1 MKGVRRVAEL
11 IGDHIGYPAHVA
23 DAAHGLP
30 RPAGESAPPAL
41 AASLIRDCEL
51 PGLPAPRLSASQA
64 QLYPLTYGAEFTQ
77 NQSGRSLLDHDS
89 LVQDL
94 ACPPRWLRPPVA
106 DPAPNPRTPQAR
118 TPHTPRR
125 RLGPSTTAG

>member
-30 RPAGESAPPAL
+30 RPAGESAPPL
-41 AASLIRDCEL
+41 PSPPLLSEIGEP
-51 PGLPAPRLSASQA
+51 PGLPAPRLGASQA

-77 NQSGRSLLDHDS
+77 KPIRQI
-89 LVQDL
+89 L
-94 ACPPRWLRPPVA
+94 A
-106 DPAPNPRTPQAR
+106 
-118 TPHTPRR
+118 
-125 RLGPSTTAG
+125 GS